1 MRYVMSL
8 LIVIGLSLGISF
20 ILNID
25 TDDESSRF
33 VGSARWIEFAV
44 EPTVCRGRLEASG
57 RTINGARFGGDI
69 TDFTPFVLY
78 AGQGEEPVLGFL
90 EPLGPNEFYPTL
102 DRGDQ
107 VATRLEASPAS
118 DQFLLASE
126 VPDWVAEAP
135 GRYTFGIWG
144 FRRPGEPP
152 EILRSARLE
161 TC

>member
-8 LIVIGLSLGISF
+8 LIFIGLSLGISF

-33 VGSARWIEFAV
+33 VGSARWVEFIV
-44 EPTVCRGRLEASG
+44 EPTICNGRLEASG
-57 RTINGARFGGDI
+57 KIINGAKFGGDI
-69 TDFTPFVLY
+69 ADFTPFVLY
-78 AGQGEEPVLGFL
+78 DGGNEDPALGFL

-107 VATRLEASPAS
+107 VAKRLQASPAS
-118 DQFLLASE
+118 NQFLLESE
-126 VPDWVAEAP
+126 VPDWVVEAP

-152 EILRSARLE
+152 EILRSVRLA